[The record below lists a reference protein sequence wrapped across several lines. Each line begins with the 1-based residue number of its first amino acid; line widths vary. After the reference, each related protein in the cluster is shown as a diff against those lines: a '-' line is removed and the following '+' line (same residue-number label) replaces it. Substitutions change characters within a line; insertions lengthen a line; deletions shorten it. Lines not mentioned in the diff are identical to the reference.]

1 MRLTLLISLLLIFGR
16 CIQEDPDV
24 FSLKPGDA
32 LPEFS
37 VEDNG
42 GNIVS
47 TATLRGK
54 VCLIAFVNTGCPD
67 CRKELP
73 EIESAYQQFKDN
85 EVVRFI
91 IISRS
96 QGYESLT
103 EYWTNNQL
111 TIPYSAQEDDAVFK
125 KFASQNIPRIYI
137 ASPQGII
144 VFTSDDSSNVVAETI
159 STQINNLIKV
169 PEESGT
175 QDKPSLGVPPRA
187 GSTLILIFV

>member
-1 MRLTLLISLLLIFGR
+1 MRLTLLISLLFIFGR

-24 FSLKPGDA
+24 FSLKPGDT
-32 LPEFS
+32 LPGFS

-54 VCLIAFVNTGCPD
+54 VCPD

-85 EVVRFI
+85 EIVRFI

-111 TIPYSAQEDDAVFK
+111 TIPYSAQENDAVFK

-169 PEESGT
+169 PE
-175 QDKPSLGVPPRA
+175 
-187 GSTLILIFV
+187 

>member
-1 MRLTLLISLLLIFGR
+1 MLISIPYTKSTIASAFMRLTLLISLLLIFGR

-37 VEDNG
+37 VEDND

-111 TIPYSAQEDDAVFK
+111 TIPYSAQKDDAVFK

-144 VFTSDDSSNVVAETI
+144 VFTSDDSSNVVVETI

-169 PEESGT
+169 PE
-175 QDKPSLGVPPRA
+175 
-187 GSTLILIFV
+187 

>member
-1 MRLTLLISLLLIFGR
+1 MLISIPYTKSTIASAFMRLALLISLLFIFGR

-37 VEDNG
+37 VEDND

-47 TATLRGK
+47 TATLRDK

-85 EVVRFI
+85 EVVRFV

-169 PEESGT
+169 PE
-175 QDKPSLGVPPRA
+175 
-187 GSTLILIFV
+187 

>member
-1 MRLTLLISLLLIFGR
+1 MLISIPYTKSTIASAFMRLTLLISLLFIFGR

-24 FSLKPGDA
+24 FSLKPGDT

-85 EVVRFI
+85 EIVRFI

-111 TIPYSAQEDDAVFK
+111 TIPYSAQENDAVFK

-159 STQINNLIKV
+159 STQINNLILS
-169 PEESGT
+169 SGIIRN
-175 QDKPSLGVPPRA
+175 SR
-187 GSTLILIFV
+187 

>member
-1 MRLTLLISLLLIFGR
+1 MPD
-16 CIQEDPDV
+16 CIRQYRMPR
-24 FSLKPGDA
+24 
-32 LPEFS
+32 LPERTA
-37 VEDNG
+37 
-42 GNIVS
+42 GN
-47 TATLRGK
+47 RK
-54 VCLIAFVNTGCPD
+54 CLS
-67 CRKELP
+67 
-73 EIESAYQQFKDN
+73 EI
-85 EVVRFI
+85 VRFI

-111 TIPYSAQEDDAVFK
+111 TIPYSAQENDAVFK

-169 PEESGT
+169 PE
-175 QDKPSLGVPPRA
+175 
-187 GSTLILIFV
+187 

>member
-1 MRLTLLISLLLIFGR
+1 MLIPIPYTKRTIASAFMRLTLLISLLFIFGR

-24 FSLKPGDA
+24 FSLKPGDT

-73 EIESAYQQFKDN
+73 EIESAYQQFKNN
-85 EVVRFI
+85 EIVRFI

-111 TIPYSAQEDDAVFK
+111 TIPYSAQENDAVFK

-159 STQINNLIKV
+159 STQINNLILS
-169 PEESGT
+169 SGIIRN
-175 QDKPSLGVPPRA
+175 SR
-187 GSTLILIFV
+187 

>member
-1 MRLTLLISLLLIFGR
+1 MLFRS
-16 CIQEDPDV
+16 
-24 FSLKPGDA
+24 
-32 LPEFS
+32 
-37 VEDNG
+37 
-42 GNIVS
+42 
-47 TATLRGK
+47 
-54 VCLIAFVNTGCPD
+54 CLIAFVNTGCPD

-85 EVVRFI
+85 EIVRFI

-111 TIPYSAQEDDAVFK
+111 TIPYSAQENDAVFK

-169 PEESGT
+169 PE
-175 QDKPSLGVPPRA
+175 
-187 GSTLILIFV
+187 